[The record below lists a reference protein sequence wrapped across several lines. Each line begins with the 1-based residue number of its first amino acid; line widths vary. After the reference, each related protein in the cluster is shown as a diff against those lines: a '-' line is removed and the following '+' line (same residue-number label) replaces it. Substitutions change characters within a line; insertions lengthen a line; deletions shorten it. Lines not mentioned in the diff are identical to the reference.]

1 MTGDNRKL
9 VVSAIENGT
18 VLDHIPADNIFKVI
32 DILGLSKSDNQIT
45 IGINLESGSLGRKG
59 IIKIAGRYFEDEE
72 MSRIALVAPDATVN
86 IIRDY
91 TVIEKKTIS
100 IPSEV
105 VGIVR
110 CANPLCVTNHQDI
123 KTKFTTVNAA
133 GRTQLLCHYC
143 EKATELKTAEIK
155 TNKN

>member
-59 IIKIAGRYFEDEE
+59 IINIAGRYIEDEE